1 MGRLNRSLSSRYRAA
16 RRAGWR
22 RRACE
27 VERVAFHDIGRIL
40 VKLSVEHA
48 HAVPNLARVSELV
61 RQVRS
66 STPAANGHE
75 CASGSVD
82 PGPASV

>member
-27 VERVAFHDIGRIL
+27 VERAAFHDIGRIL

-48 HAVPNLARVSELV
+48 HAVPNLARGFRARPAGALLDA
-61 RQVRS
+61 RS
-66 STPAANGHE
+66 QRP
-75 CASGSVD
+75 
-82 PGPASV
+82 